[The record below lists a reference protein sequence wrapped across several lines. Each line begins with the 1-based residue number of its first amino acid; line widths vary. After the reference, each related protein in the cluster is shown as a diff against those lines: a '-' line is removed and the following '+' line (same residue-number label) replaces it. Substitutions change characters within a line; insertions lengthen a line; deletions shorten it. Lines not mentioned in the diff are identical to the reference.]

1 MDNPPMMK
9 VSQVLSALVGSVLS
23 LSAEMAFATSSGL
36 VDSAQQGDRAAVQ
49 AVLKRRAEPVD
60 QAGRDGMTALL
71 WAVQADDLAMAKALL
86 KAKANPDLPNRYGIT
101 PLWMAALNRSPEMVK
116 LLLKSGANARATLPN
131 GETALMIAGRA
142 GDPVTIRLLLEAGA
156 DANASESLLG
166 ETALMWAASENHPD
180 AIHALVKG
188 GADIDRH
195 SRVLQLA
202 EMNWDQV
209 GMVSTTLPSGS
220 WTAAMYAARQ
230 NSAEAMAALIA
241 LGANL
246 DEQDGDGTT
255 ALSLAI
261 MNEHYDLAATLL
273 EAGADPKVADHTG
286 TDALFGAVEMVT
298 FRPDVGRPPRP
309 SADRLK
315 AKDIVGLALKHGAN
329 PNARLVKPTIGRH
342 HAFSDRSL
350 GEGATPLM
358 KAAKGGDLETMRM
371 LLVAGADPALK
382 LAKGDVTVFDI
393 AAGKVAT
400 GAALVGGRGTKGA
413 ANEAMQNLLKEF
425 EGKSAGAGPTS

>member
-1 MDNPPMMK
+1 MMK
-9 VSQVLSALVGSVLS
+9 TSRVLSALVGTVLS
-23 LSAEMAFATSSGL
+23 LSAGMVFASAG
-36 VDSAQQGDRAAVQ
+36 VVESAQQGDRAGVQ
-49 AVLKRRAEPVD
+49 AMLKGRGAKVDEPG
-60 QAGRDGMTALL
+60 QYGMTALL
-71 WAVQADDLAMAKALL
+71 WAVQADDLAMTKALL
-86 KAKANPDLPNRYGIT
+86 KAGANPDLGNDYGIT
-101 PLWMAALNRSPEMVK
+101 PLWLAAQNRSPAMVK
-116 LLLKSGANARATLPN
+116 LLLKSGASARATLPS

-142 GDPVTIRLLLEAGA
+142 GDPVTIKLLLDAGA
-156 DANASESLLG
+156 DANASESTLG
-166 ETALMWAASENHPD
+166 ETALMWTASENHPD
-180 AIHALVKG
+180 AIRALVKG

-195 SRVLQLA
+195 SQVLKLA
-202 EMNWDQV
+202 EMKWDQV

-241 LGANL
+241 LGASL

-273 EAGADPKVADHTG
+273 AAGADPKVADRTG
-286 TDALFGAVEMVT
+286 TDALFYAVEMVT

-309 SADRLK
+309 SYDQLK
-315 AKDIVGLALKHGAN
+315 AKDIVRLALKHGAN

-342 HAFSDRSL
+342 HAFSDNSL

-371 LLVAGADPALK
+371 LLVAGADPTLK
-382 LAKGDVTVFDI
+382 LAKGGLTVFDI
-393 AAGKVAT
+393 AAGKVST
-400 GAALVGGRGTKGA
+400 GAALVGGRGTKGT

-425 EGKSAGAGPTS
+425 AGKSAEAAPKS